1 MIPCSRGILLQ
12 EKTMSDFD
20 DRLKNALQRGQQRSE
35 EKKQAEA
42 AKQASEDE
50 LKNLH
55 SKYRLMLSDHI
66 ERVVAKLADHLPG
79 FRYESVFGTNG
90 WGAAAWSDE
99 LRIKSGSKTSRYSRL
114 EITVKPVT
122 GYFILELRCKGTISN
137 REALSRSYFEP
148 VAEANVEQFKQ
159 LIDTWTLQF
168 AELYR
173 ANDE

>member
-1 MIPCSRGILLQ
+1 
-12 EKTMSDFD
+12 MSDFE
-20 DRLKNALQRGQQRSE
+20 DRLKNALHRGQQRSE
-35 EKKQAEA
+35 DKKQAEA

-55 SKYRLMLSDHI
+55 SKFRLVVSDHI

-90 WGAAAWSDE
+90 WGAACWSDE
-99 LRIKSGSKTSRYSRL
+99 LRLKGGTKTTRYSRL

-122 GYFILELRCKGTISN
+122 SYFILELRCRGTINN
-137 REALSRSYFEP
+137 REFLSRSYFEP
-148 VAEANVEQFKQ
+148 VTEVHVEQFKQ

-168 AELYR
+168 AEYYA
-173 ANDE
+173 ANNE